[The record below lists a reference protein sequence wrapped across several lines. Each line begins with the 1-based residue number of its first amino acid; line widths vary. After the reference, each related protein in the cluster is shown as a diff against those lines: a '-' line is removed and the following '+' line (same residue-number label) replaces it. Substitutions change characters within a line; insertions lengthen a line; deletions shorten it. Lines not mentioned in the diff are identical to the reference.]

1 MCVMRGLGV
10 YELEHELELENMKC
24 TITLPSVSNIFIL
37 CPFPK
42 KKKDCT
48 QKIPSAALRYL
59 QCNKKAE
66 LSNSLYM
73 AFFFYHYLLKKK
85 KMRIGKKL

>member
-1 MCVMRGLGV
+1 MHHYLALSFKYFHIVPIS
-10 YELEHELELENMKC
+10 E
-24 TITLPSVSNIFIL
+24 
-37 CPFPK
+37 